1 MMVSGRSLSSSSRI
15 PGIGLIAWFLELGPA
30 VWPVPPTTS
39 GPDSGIFDASMALP
53 ASGCSAWPADTP
65 SRMGKAAIE
74 AAMIVRFIGTS
85 AGDGESTRGGLG
97 RCIRARSAARRQ
109 GELGV
114 LERLLDH
121 RNAGWV
127 ARLALLYAAPD
138 VEAQRL
144 LAPLGIPFE
153 VLLVLGDQR
162 LAIVGVAR
170 LGERRDRH

>member
-1 MMVSGRSLSSSSRI
+1 
-15 PGIGLIAWFLELGPA
+15 
-30 VWPVPPTTS
+30 
-39 GPDSGIFDASMALP
+39 MALP

-65 SRMGKAAIE
+65 STMGKAAIE

-127 ARLALLYAAPD
+127 ARLALLYAGAD

-144 LAPLGIPFE
+144 LSFLGIHVE

-170 LGERRDRH
+170 LGERRDRQREQGDGRQGLDESVHDLLHRSIIERRRDASRRRRQSGFLVTPT